1 MRQEKIAILQEIV
14 ERLKASDSTIV
25 LSYGG
30 LTVAEMQDLRKAI
43 KPLEGRCLVA
53 KNTLVK
59 KAAEELGWADVSSM
73 LTGTT
78 AVVTAKGDASEL
90 AKVVCKFV
98 KDHAKAQV
106 KGGELNKAVLNA
118 ADVEALSKLPSKDQ
132 LRAQL
137 LATLMAPAT
146 NLVRV
151 FVAPL
156 TGVLYVLKAK
166 AEKDGGAAEGGA
178 NA

>member
-1 MRQEKIAILQEIV
+1 MRQEKIAILKEITD
-14 ERLKASDSTIV
+14 RLNDADSVIV
-25 LSYGG
+25 LAYGG
-30 LTVAEMQDLRKAI
+30 LTVAELHDLRKAI
-43 KPLEGRCLVA
+43 LPLEGRCLIA
-53 KNTLVK
+53 KNALIQ

-73 LTGTT
+73 LKGPT
-78 AVVTAKGDASEL
+78 AVITGKGDASEL

-98 KDHAKAQV
+98 KEHQKAAV
-106 KGGELNKAVLNA
+106 KGGELDKAALSG

-137 LATLMAPAT
+137 LATFMAPAT

-156 TGVLYVLKAK
+156 TSALYVLKAK
-166 AEKDGGAAEGGA
+166 AEKDGGSADGAAE
-178 NA
+178 

>member
-14 ERLKASDSTIV
+14 DRLKDSDSTIV

-30 LTVAEMQDLRKAI
+30 LTVAEMQELRKAI
-43 KPLEGRCLVA
+43 LPLEGRCLVA

-59 KAAEELGWADVSSM
+59 KAAEELGWADITSM

-90 AKVVCKFV
+90 AKIVCEFV
-98 KDHAKAQV
+98 KKHAKAKV
-106 KGGELNKAVLNA
+106 KGGELDKAALSA
-118 ADVEALSKLPSKDQ
+118 AEVDALSKLPSKDQ

-166 AEKDGGAAEGGA
+166 AEKDGGGAAGAAE
-178 NA
+178 

>member
-14 ERLKASDSTIV
+14 DRLKASDSTIV
-25 LSYGG
+25 LAYGG
-30 LTVAEMQDLRKAI
+30 LTVAELQELRKAI
-43 KPLEGRCLVA
+43 RPFEGHCLVA

-73 LTGTT
+73 LTGST

-90 AKVVCKFV
+90 AKVVCEFV
-98 KDHAKAQV
+98 KKHAKAAV
-106 KGGELNKAVLNA
+106 KGGELDKAVLSA
-118 ADVEALSKLPSKDQ
+118 AEVEALSKLPSKDQ

-156 TGVLYVLKAK
+156 TGVLYVFKAK
-166 AEKDGGAAEGGA
+166 AEKDGGAEGGA
-178 NA
+178 AE